1 MLNLFRRFISLSS
14 LFDAMPPRYDGAER
28 VSFARLTDEVSNSSH
43 MEWQLFADVPPEDV
57 RRLLEIARRRTFGR
71 GEVVFHRGDPANAL
85 HLIVS
90 GRFAVRII
98 TPLGE
103 AATLAVRGPGDAF
116 GELALVSAGEAV
128 RSATVSA
135 LEAGETRSIFRD
147 DFARLRGRYPSVD
160 AVLVAILADRVQ
172 RLSEQVTEA
181 YYLPA
186 EARVLRRLAELADLY
201 GGVVPLP
208 QEELAELA
216 GTSRATV
223 NRVLR
228 AQERRGT
235 VELGRSKTVVLDAE
249 LLKKG
254 LKRLDGGGGI

>member
-1 MLNLFRRFISLSS
+1 MR
-14 LFDAMPPRYDGAER
+14 
-28 VSFARLTDEVSNSSH
+28 
-43 MEWQLFADVPPEDV
+43 WQLFGEIPDEDTQ
-57 RRLLEIARRRTFGR
+57 RLLQISVRRTFGR
-71 GEVVFHRGDPANAL
+71 GEVVFHRGDPAAAL
-85 HLIVS
+85 HLIVE

-116 GELALVSAGEAV
+116 GELALVSAGEEA

-135 LEAGETRSIFRD
+135 LERSETRAILRA
-147 DFARLRGRYPSVD
+147 DFLRLRREHPSVD
-160 AVLVAILADRVQ
+160 AVLVAILAERVR

-186 EARVLRRLAELADLY
+186 ETRVLRRLADLAELY

-208 QEELAELA
+208 QEQIAELA

-228 AQERRGT
+228 AQEKQGF
-235 VELGRSKTVVLDAE
+235 VELGRAKTVVTDIE
-249 LLKKG
+249 
-254 LKRLDGGGGI
+254 RLRGGRRSGGGGI

>member
-1 MLNLFRRFISLSS
+1 
-14 LFDAMPPRYDGAER
+14 
-28 VSFARLTDEVSNSSH
+28 

-57 RRLLEIARRRTFGR
+57 RRLLAIARRRTFAR

-85 HLIVS
+85 HLIVE
-90 GRFAVRII
+90 GRFAVAIT

-103 AATLAVRGPGDAF
+103 TAMLGVRGPGEAF
-116 GELALVSAGEAV
+116 GDLALVSGGSSE

-135 LEAGETRSIFRD
+135 LEPGETRSVLRD
-147 DFARLRGRYPSVD
+147 DFARLRRDYPGID
-160 AVLVAILADRVQ
+160 AVLVAILAESVR

-186 EARVLRRLAELADLY
+186 EARVLRRLSELAELY
-201 GGVVPLP
+201 GGTVPLP
-208 QEELAELA
+208 QEALAELA

-228 AQERRGT
+228 EQKRRGRIK
-235 VELGRSKTVVLDAE
+235 LGRAKIVVVEGDVLS
-249 LLKKG
+249 
-254 LKRLDGGGGI
+254 GGGGI

>member
-1 MLNLFRRFISLSS
+1 
-14 LFDAMPPRYDGAER
+14 
-28 VSFARLTDEVSNSSH
+28 
-43 MEWQLFADVPPEDV
+43 MEWQLFADIPGEDV
-57 RRLLEIARRRTFGR
+57 RRLLQIAHRRTFGR

-85 HLIVS
+85 HLIVG
-90 GRFAVRII
+90 GRFAIRII

-103 AATLAVRGPGDAF
+103 TATLGVRGPGDAF
-116 GELALVSAGEAV
+116 GELALVSGEEV

-135 LEAGETRSIFRD
+135 LEPAETRSVLRN
-147 DFARLRGRYPSVD
+147 DFARLRREHPSVD
-160 AVLVAILADRVQ
+160 AVLVAILADRVR

-181 YYLPA
+181 YYLSA
-186 EARVLRRLAELADLY
+186 ETRVLRRLADLAELY

-228 AQERRGT
+228 GQEKRGT
-235 VELGRSKTVVLDAE
+235 VELGRSKTVVLDLAR
-249 LLKKG
+249 LKSG
-254 LKRLDGGGGI
+254 RSGGGGI